1 MAKLPKNNKISATRM
16 FDANNRRFLAG
27 FITCSLA
34 QKLLQLHHSRD
45 RINNQTFCRHSPLC
59 IPLPIEKY

>member
-45 RINNQTFCRHSPLC
+45 RINNLTFC
-59 IPLPIEKY
+59 